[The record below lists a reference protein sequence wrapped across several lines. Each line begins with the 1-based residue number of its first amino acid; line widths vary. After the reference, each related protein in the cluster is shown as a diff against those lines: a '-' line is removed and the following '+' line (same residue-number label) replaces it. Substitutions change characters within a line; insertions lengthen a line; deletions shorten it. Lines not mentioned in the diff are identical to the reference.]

1 MMVCMGH
8 LYGVV
13 LYFATSTAEQ
23 YYHGSNGH
31 SRPEFQYFWLY
42 YVGFNLPWVIVPA
55 REFLSSISS
64 RDTIRVVWKS
74 ES

>member
-55 REFLSSISS
+55 REFSSSISS